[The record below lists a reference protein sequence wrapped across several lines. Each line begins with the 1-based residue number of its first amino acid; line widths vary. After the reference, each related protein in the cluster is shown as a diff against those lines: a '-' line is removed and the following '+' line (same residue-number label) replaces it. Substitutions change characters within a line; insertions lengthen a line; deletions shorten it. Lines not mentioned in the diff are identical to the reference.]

1 MSTVHEGTYKV
12 NKLRLNLQ
20 RTNYKA
26 FKIGTNETITEMF
39 TRLMDNVNTMKSL
52 GETFSDEMVIE
63 KILRILPASWNAP
76 VAAIQESKD
85 LKDYE
90 LKEFLGSI
98 MMYEATMLKK
108 SEIKDKT
115 VAFKATN
122 SSKKKAKEII
132 TDSDSETSSS
142 SSSNCSEGEMAH
154 FVKKFHRMNFRKFN
168 KKKSW
173 KPETSSKEPR
183 CFHCNKKGN
192 INPD

>member
-1 MSTVHEGTYKV
+1 
-12 NKLRLNLQ
+12 
-20 RTNYKA
+20 
-26 FKIGTNETITEMF
+26 
-39 TRLMDNVNTMKSL
+39 MDIVNTMKSL
-52 GETFSDEMVIE
+52 GETFSDEIVIE
-63 KILRILPASWNAP
+63 MILRIMTASWNALM
-76 VAAIQESKD
+76 AAIQESKA

-90 LKEFLGSI
+90 LKEFLGSL

-108 SEIKDKT
+108 YEIKDKT

-122 SSKKKAKEII
+122 SSKKKAKELIV
-132 TDSDSETSSS
+132 DSDSETYPSSS
-142 SSSNCSEGEMAH
+142 SSCSEGEMDH